1 MRASLLEEERGHL
14 GPSVVECDL
23 DYFIAFAAAD
33 RYAYGEVH
41 DGRALPVRYPVDL
54 ENRYLPTWPPFL
66 LDLMPQG
73 HARRKLAEHMRLG
86 VDDRASDVPLLMR
99 AAGHPIGN
107 IRVREQEHGRRYPRQ
122 DRTVYRSRGSVR
134 NDRVGFERTSREWP
148 KVALTMANDG
158 LYYADAFVQDEEA
171 VRHVIVKLLRSREE
185 RDRLILEA
193 EAGYSVIARELG
205 LKVHEPSTYTEGVL
219 MIPGSTA
226 RSRMERR
233 FDRESMVSAIG
244 VAAYGHLANHEDYID
259 VLRKY
264 SSDPYGDIAE
274 YVKRDIANQAFG
286 NPDNHGRNTAI
297 SKGPLGGV
305 SIARY
310 TTSLRCGSLWRD
322 LEIDT
327 LGSHAGHAP
336 RHGARLGRG
345 VPSRISRKP

>member
-1 MRASLLEEERGHL
+1 
-14 GPSVVECDL
+14 
-23 DYFIAFAAAD
+23 
-33 RYAYGEVH
+33 
-41 DGRALPVRYPVDL
+41 
-54 ENRYLPTWPPFL
+54 
-66 LDLMPQG
+66 
-73 HARRKLAEHMRLG
+73 
-86 VDDRASDVPLLMR
+86 
-99 AAGHPIGN
+99 
-107 IRVREQEHGRRYPRQ
+107 
-122 DRTVYRSRGSVR
+122 
-134 NDRVGFERTSREWP
+134 
-148 KVALTMANDG
+148 MANDG

-305 SIARY
+305 SIAPLYDFAPMRLAVEGSRDRHVGQPCGTRTATRRQTGPRCAEPY
-310 TTSLRCGSLWRD
+310 FPKALRSLRDCWMRFPILASDRRGQSYLRIRDSAGSRRPGD
-322 LEIDT
+322 ANAAAIAK
-327 LGSHAGHAP
+327 SVI
-336 RHGARLGRG
+336 GARG
-345 VPSRISRKP
+345 